1 MERAII
7 TISESGRVNIPS
19 KSVWMSEMELVELF
33 GVIAPTL
40 RAAIKAIYKNG
51 TLCPV
56 STQRCDLATPASWA
70 TFYNLEVVI
79 ALAFRLNTY
88 EASRIRQRVLEALC
102 QRKESE
108 ISILLSLESIG
119 HQISPK
125 GQC

>member
-7 TISESGRVNIPS
+7 TISENGRVNIPDS
-19 KSVWMSEMELVELF
+19 NVWMSEMELVELF
-33 GVIAPTL
+33 RVIAPTL
-40 RAAIKAIYKNG
+40 RAAIKAIYKSE

-56 STQRCDLATPASWA
+56 STQRCDWATPASWA

-88 EASRIRQRVLEALC
+88 EASRIRQKVLEGLY

-125 GQC
+125 GHC

>member
-7 TISESGRVNIPS
+7 TISESGRVNIPIGN
-19 KSVWMSEMELVELF
+19 VWMSEMELVELF
-33 GVIAPTL
+33 GVIAPTF
-40 RAAIKAIYKNG
+40 RTAIKAIYKSE

-56 STQRCDLATPASWA
+56 NTQRCDLATPASWA

-88 EASRIRQRVLEALC
+88 EASRIRQKILESLC
-102 QRKESE
+102 QRKESG
-108 ISILLSLESIG
+108 ISILLSLGNIG

-125 GQC
+125 GLC